1 MNISLSDLY
10 NSAAKSPEDKSE
22 AGETSEDKKETSE
35 EKPED
40 SEKEPE
46 EEKTEEGETQRSLLV
61 PLNSFKYL
69 MFSTFL
75 CID

>member
-35 EKPED
+35 EKPDE
-40 SEKEPE
+40 EKEPA
-46 EEKTEEGETQRSLLV
+46 EEKTEEGKTQRSLLV

>member
-22 AGETSEDKKETSE
+22 AGETSKDKKETSE
-35 EKPED
+35 ESKPDE
-40 SEKEPE
+40 EKEPA

-61 PLNSFKYL
+61 PLNLFKYL
-69 MFSTFL
+69 MFLTFL